1 MMFMKIFYFV
11 SVMVAVEFSF
21 LSNQSGQSPEFTGFE
36 GAAIVVVMI
45 TIRPPPKIKESKEK
59 GNDKKK

>member
-1 MMFMKIFYFV
+1 MMFMKNFYFV

-21 LSNQSGQSPEFTGFE
+21 LSNQSGQFPGFTGFE

-45 TIRPPPKIKESKEK
+45 TIRAPKK
-59 GNDKKK
+59 

>member
-21 LSNQSGQSPEFTGFE
+21 LSNQSGQSPGFTGFE

-45 TIRPPPKIKESKEK
+45 TIRAPQKIKESK
-59 GNDKKK
+59 KKRER

>member
-1 MMFMKIFYFV
+1 MMFMKNFYFV

-21 LSNQSGQSPEFTGFE
+21 LSNQSGQSPGFTGFE

-45 TIRPPPKIKESKEK
+45 TIRAPPQK
-59 GNDKKK
+59 

>member
-36 GAAIVVVMI
+36 GAAIVVVVI
-45 TIRPPPKIKESKEK
+45 TIRAPKK
-59 GNDKKK
+59 

>member
-1 MMFMKIFYFV
+1 MFMKNFYFV

-21 LSNQSGQSPEFTGFE
+21 LSNQSGQFPGFTGFE